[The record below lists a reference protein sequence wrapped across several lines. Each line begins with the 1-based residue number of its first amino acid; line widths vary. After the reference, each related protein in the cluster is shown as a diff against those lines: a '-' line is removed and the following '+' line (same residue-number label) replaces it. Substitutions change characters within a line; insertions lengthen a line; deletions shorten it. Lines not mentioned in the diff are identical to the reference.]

1 MSAKAEVPAAVEKAA
16 SEILECL
23 APFLAGPMQAS
34 EKEAAIEMIG
44 RAFDRTQHD
53 LRIAELDLE
62 YRERQQR
69 GSFAE
74 EAALS
79 SRMAEAVQ
87 YDR

>member
-23 APFLAGPMQAS
+23 APFLKRPMTGGS
-34 EKEAAIEMIG
+34 KEWAIGMIG
-44 RAFDRTQHD
+44 RAFDRAQHD

-87 YDR
+87 HDR